1 MVRDIPWAESE
12 NWLSGNM
19 RDGTLHDIYSNVG
32 GDCKL
37 PLSASVESISH
48 HLGKLIDNI
57 IADHRIQI
65 FKQPDHAQPFFYS
78 FLRCN
83 ASGRLG
89 RSLALTTTSLLFNC
103 RRFHRLRPW

>member
-37 PLSASVESISH
+37 P
-48 HLGKLIDNI
+48 
-57 IADHRIQI
+57 
-65 FKQPDHAQPFFYS
+65 
-78 FLRCN
+78 
-83 ASGRLG
+83 
-89 RSLALTTTSLLFNC
+89 
-103 RRFHRLRPW
+103 